1 MRSTLVVALVVALC
15 ACDGIARPGTIDGS
29 VDGATSD
36 VSLADVTSDGTDIG
50 DTRDAGDATDATGA
64 SDVISA
70 SDATDAASAGDVTDA
85 ADASDPADASD
96 VTDAADVLLRN
107 GCPVLTEPVD
117 RPDAAAGD
125 DTWTAFAQ
133 GFFRSWCVRCHA
145 TARVTAEER
154 MGAPTGFDWDDEAS
168 VRRELA
174 RIRSAVGV
182 ENYMPLT
189 PPNPSCDERR
199 RLIRWI
205 DIGAP

>member
-1 MRSTLVVALVVALC
+1 MRRPLLLAVFAVMISACEGDPRPSTV
-15 ACDGIARPGTIDGS
+15 DGS
-29 VDGATSD
+29 ADASAVD
-36 VSLADVTSDGTDIG
+36 VVLADRAPDDIVTAD
-50 DTRDAGDATDATGA
+50 A
-64 SDVISA
+64 SDA
-70 SDATDAASAGDVTDA
+70 SDATDATDA
-85 ADASDPADASD
+85 TD

-107 GCPVLTEPVD
+107 GCPVFTAPVD

-125 DTWTAFAQ
+125 DTWAGFAQ
-133 GFFRSWCVRCHA
+133 GFFRMWCERCHA
-145 TARVTAEER
+145 TARVTPEDR
-154 MGAPTGFDWDDEAS
+154 MGAPTGYDWNDEAS